1 MAIVDQTQAF
11 TSAPVNVRPR
21 RNRSI
26 AEDKAECQQSAPS
39 RTFERAATNPKSR
52 YSVISNREHDS
63 CSFCPTHGYSDK
75 QYPRGEGRYLSK
87 KIKTFGRWK
96 VQERFDGG
104 GQADVY
110 TVTDNH
116 GEHDGEYA
124 LKRLKNQKRVERF
137 TREIFALRKLK
148 GHPNIVTLIDADP
161 GDAPSWFVMGLGIG
175 SLEKCALEGGYPIER
190 AIRLFR
196 QICTG
201 VAALHAEG
209 VIHRDLKPDNV
220 ILMADDDARVGDLGL
235 CLLEDMARITPDW
248 EAVGP
253 RYYMAPEAEAGRDDE
268 ADVLMDVYSLGKI
281 LYWLLTGKTLVRE
294 RLRTR
299 EFALPGKHEH
309 AALDEFNVVIEEA
322 IAEHKRNRIKTVSA
336 LLEHFEAAVTR
347 FAVRPQRT
355 LSLKLASGSS
365 SATLLDLP
373 PLSSDE
379 LAEYARLV
387 LNHSIVMATEN
398 YWPLAI
404 ALGAEHV
411 DLAITLLGRLEDN
424 DLRPLLPNIA
434 KHYFSDADQARSLSH
449 ATIGW
454 RNRDIRPLLMQEVTL
469 GSDKD
474 SLTWLAQFFY
484 MGNLGEHLDLG
495 TVLHKIGPPVTWPLD
510 LLAAVYMK
518 PYPGRNDDMQ
528 AIIDHAGDDIERF
541 MPAFEVLAKGKKYTP
556 EQIVG
561 EMTQYMKRYQ
571 GSPRL
576 AAQLAEAQRHN
587 AELEDAR
594 DDDDPEE

>member
-1 MAIVDQTQAF
+1 M
-11 TSAPVNVRPR
+11 
-21 RNRSI
+21 
-26 AEDKAECQQSAPS
+26 
-39 RTFERAATNPKSR
+39 
-52 YSVISNREHDS
+52 
-63 CSFCPTHGYSDK
+63 
-75 QYPRGEGRYLSK
+75 SK
-87 KIKTFGRWK
+87 KPKTFGRWQ
-96 VQERFDGG
+96 VQESFDGG

-110 TVTDNH
+110 IVTDSLAEH
-116 GEHDGEYA
+116 GGKYA

-137 TREIFALRKLK
+137 TREILALRKLK
-148 GHPNIVTLIDADP
+148 GHPNIVTLIDTDS

-175 SLEKCALEGGYPIER
+175 SLEKCAPEGGYPIER

-196 QICTG
+196 QICSG

-220 ILMADDDARVGDLGL
+220 IMMTDGDARVGDLGL

-253 RYYMAPEAEAGRDDE
+253 RYYMAPEAEAGRDEE
-268 ADVLMDVYSLGKI
+268 ADALMDVYSLGKI

-309 AALDEFNVVIEEA
+309 AALDEFNGVIEGA
-322 IAEHKRNRIKTVSA
+322 IAEHKRNRIATVSA
-336 LLEHFEAAVTR
+336 LLERFEAAVTG
-347 FAVRPQRT
+347 FEARPQRT
-355 LSLKLASGSS
+355 LSLKRASS
-365 SATLLDLP
+365 SSWATLRDLP
-373 PLSSDE
+373 TLSSDE

-387 LNHSIVMATEN
+387 LNHSIVITTED

-411 DLAITLLGRLEDN
+411 DLAITLLGRLDDS
-424 DLRPLLPNIA
+424 DLRPILPDIA
-434 KHYFSDADQARSLSH
+434 NHYFSDADQARSLSH
-449 ATIGW
+449 AIIGW
-454 RNRDIRPLLMQEVTL
+454 RNRDIRPLIMQEVTL

-474 SLTWLAQFFY
+474 RLTWLARFFY

-495 TVLHKIGPPVTWPLD
+495 TVLHKIGPPVTWQLD
-510 LLAAVYMK
+510 LLAAAYMK

-528 AIIDHAGDDIERF
+528 AIIDQAGDDIERF
-541 MPAFEVLAKGKKYTP
+541 MPAFEVLAKSKGYTP
-556 EQIVG
+556 EQMVS
-561 EMTQYMKRYQ
+561 EMTKYVKRHQ
-571 GSPRL
+571 GSPRF
-576 AAQLAEAQRHN
+576 AAQLAEVQRRN
-587 AELEDAR
+587 SEGEDAG